1 MSVTTCRAPAVLM
14 HTHKLLSVLSGFVLT
29 TLITVLPTSAEAG
42 AFSVSP
48 VRMYMAPRDRAIAV
62 TINNEGDDA
71 LVMQADVYVWKQK
84 PGGEDELTLTEDMI
98 LSPPILK
105 LAPRS
110 RQVVRLAMLRP
121 RPTTEQLTYRLIV
134 REVPEAKPADKNVQ
148 LQLALAFSLPVFITP
163 PGAKRQLGCAIDRVN
178 ANTVRANCENTG
190 NAYAQPREFVLT
202 SASGEKLAILDSGG
216 YILPSIKRSFEI
228 KRTDGRIPGGKAKLV
243 VALDDGSTQS
253 FDVSIP
259 E

>member
-1 MSVTTCRAPAVLM
+1 MVSVTIRRAQSLLM
-14 HTHKLLSVLSGFVLT
+14 PTHKILSGFALAALFVILPA
-29 TLITVLPTSAEAG
+29 TVEAG
-42 AFSVSP
+42 VFSVSP
-48 VRMYMAPRDRAIAV
+48 VRMYMAPKDRAIAV

-98 LSPPILK
+98 LSPPIVK
-105 LAPRS
+105 LAPHS
-110 RQVVRLAMLRP
+110 RQVLRLAMLRA

-134 REVPEAKPADKNVQ
+134 REVPEAKPPEKNLQ

-163 PGAKRQLGCAIDRVN
+163 PGAKRQLDCAIDRVS
-178 ANTVRANCENTG
+178 ANTVRASCENTG
-190 NAYAQPREFVLT
+190 NAYAQPREFTLT
-202 SASGEKLAILDSGG
+202 SASGEKLALRDSGG
-216 YILPSIKRSFEI
+216 YILPSIKRNFDI
-228 KRTDGRIPGGKAKLV
+228 KRTDGRVPGGKAKLAV
-243 VALDDGSTQS
+243 GLDDGSTQS